1 MDSFLLYTE
10 RGGSMGVSKVKDS
23 TGKTITAHDILK
35 NEKTGEKAIVI
46 TEYGLLDKTS
56 LAVQNKVTGLANW
69 LNVYPDGVWT
79 IVGTTKNKE
88 EGEKNE

>member
-1 MDSFLLYTE
+1 
-10 RGGSMGVSKVKDS
+10 MGVSKVKDS

-56 LAVQNKVTGLANW
+56 LAVQNKVRGL
-69 LNVYPDGVWT
+69 PIG
-79 IVGTTKNKE
+79 
-88 EGEKNE
+88 

>member
-1 MDSFLLYTE
+1 MISHGFLFVIHGKRWINGCLKGK
-10 RGGSMGVSKVKDS
+10 RLNRKD
-23 TGKTITAHDILK
+23 DYRPR
-35 NEKTGEKAIVI
+35 
-46 TEYGLLDKTS
+46 EYGLLDKTS

-79 IVGTTKNKE
+79 IVGTTKTKE